1 VIAMVQAKLDQA
13 NIVDNIRHASAV
25 NFDLTVAGQ
34 VNLSKNG
41 VNGQI
46 LMAMKQRARTPA
58 THH

>member
-1 VIAMVQAKLDQA
+1 MVQAKLDQA
-13 NIVDNIRHASAV
+13 NILDNIRHAGAV
-25 NFDLTVAGQ
+25 SFDLSVDGQ

-58 THH
+58 IHH